1 MKLPSRKRV
10 RVLIATIGSTNSLEL
25 LRETI
30 VTYGSK
36 YKSDIVRVTEKKNE
50 REKYKSKKKR
60 KAKLVQ
66 DIYRN
71 MKWTAKT

>member
-1 MKLPSRKRV
+1 MGRTICSTSSKKISDDYLCQIMKLPSRKRV

-36 YKSDIVRVTEKKNE
+36 YKSDIMRVTEKKE
-50 REKYKSKKKR
+50 
-60 KAKLVQ
+60 
-66 DIYRN
+66 
-71 MKWTAKT
+71 